1 VAKMASRV
9 IHCTICNSFA
19 HVNGYCPYGGTN
31 KTLGGDMSK
40 LDNIIL
46 ECAIKVLDNKE
57 EKLGD
62 YVDPTKRQIKDLI
75 IQVYDEDYKTF
86 KKNLDEL

>member
-1 VAKMASRV
+1 
-9 IHCTICNSFA
+9 
-19 HVNGYCPYGGTN
+19 
-31 KTLGGDMSK
+31 MSK

-62 YVDPTKRQIKDLI
+62 YVDPTKQQIKDLVLEI
-75 IQVYDEDYKTF
+75 IGEPTW
-86 KKNLDEL
+86 LDESKNEWTRSLRRVIGEL